1 MRVLLDDISAFNNGD
16 KLNICKIDPVEFACD
31 LKDTLL
37 PELLAHHIPL
47 LLKLDNTY
55 PDFYA
60 DPVRLKQ
67 VFINL
72 LTNAIDSIEE
82 RGRITLKIFTH
93 NKRMLL
99 AVRDNGCGI
108 PPEDQESIFQP
119 FVTHKEHGT
128 GLGLAIARKLTEL
141 QEGTLFFE
149 SIQGKGTK
157 FILHIS
163 FEISAEEQKK
173 KFHMYQNCSV
183 EGIQVLLVEDN
194 ELNMEIAEFLLKEEK
209 MIVTKA
215 WNGRE
220 AVEIFENSEPGYFD
234 VILMDLM
241 MPQMGG
247 LEATRR
253 IRKMDREDAK
263 SIPIFAMTANAFLDD
278 IAQSKAA
285 GMNEHF
291 SKPLQMEKVIDTI
304 RFYCTAR

>member
-1 MRVLLDDISAFNNGD
+1 MMTYEEQEKIERLVAKDENAQKLITALRDDYHMALSQISHEIRNPLTYIDSSVQWIQKMHPEVQHFEFWDQIKNDLQYMRVLLDDISAFNNGD

-128 GLGLAIARKLTEL
+128 GLGLAIVRRIVVAHG
-141 QEGTLFFE
+141 GTIHLN
-149 SIQGKGTK
+149 STVGKGSE
-157 FILHIS
+157 FQIYLP
-163 FEISAEEQKK
+163 
-173 KFHMYQNCSV
+173 
-183 EGIQVLLVEDN
+183 LLP
-194 ELNMEIAEFLLKEEK
+194 A
-209 MIVTKA
+209 
-215 WNGRE
+215 
-220 AVEIFENSEPGYFD
+220 P
-234 VILMDLM
+234 
-241 MPQMGG
+241 
-247 LEATRR
+247 
-253 IRKMDREDAK
+253 
-263 SIPIFAMTANAFLDD
+263 
-278 IAQSKAA
+278 
-285 GMNEHF
+285 
-291 SKPLQMEKVIDTI
+291 
-304 RFYCTAR
+304 RFY